1 MNKYEKTK
9 NQSWTED
16 LARDGSAL
24 LTKGNSVTL
33 YFEGD
38 EVFAAMCH
46 EIAAAKVFVNLEMY
60 MFLSDG
66 VGRMIADA
74 LSVKSGRG
82 VPVRVVYDAIGSAE
96 ADEGMFEEMTKAG
109 VQVEIFRPV
118 APWRKRSGILGRN
131 HRKNLIIDGRVAFT
145 GGMNLGEVWS
155 GKYAEKSWRDTH
167 VKLEGPAAAAC
178 QHFFK
183 EAWKK
188 VGGDAPEE
196 ECFYRLDRPGEG
208 ESDCVVVC
216 GSGFSKRKAIRRL
229 YSKGFTAA
237 TRKVVMTVPYFVP
250 PKRVLDI
257 MRRRSLEGLEMQVLV
272 PQNSDVALAD
282 WLREGLYSSLMDDG
296 IKFYEYRGRVLH
308 AKSMIFDDRL
318 AVVGSANFD
327 YLSISMNWEL
337 GIVVDDP
344 AIVRQLMDQFK
355 RDLEC
360 SEAVDWDWAESRP
373 WWRRAFA
380 WIGAAMIRKL

>member
-155 GKYAEKSWRDTH
+155 GKYAEKSWSDTH

-208 ESDCVVVC
+208 ESDCVVV
-216 GSGFSKRKAIRRL
+216 G
-229 YSKGFTAA
+229 
-237 TRKVVMTVPYFVP
+237 
-250 PKRVLDI
+250 
-257 MRRRSLEGLEMQVLV
+257 
-272 PQNSDVALAD
+272 
-282 WLREGLYSSLMDDG
+282 
-296 IKFYEYRGRVLH
+296 
-308 AKSMIFDDRL
+308 
-318 AVVGSANFD
+318 
-327 YLSISMNWEL
+327 
-337 GIVVDDP
+337 
-344 AIVRQLMDQFK
+344 
-355 RDLEC
+355 
-360 SEAVDWDWAESRP
+360 
-373 WWRRAFA
+373 
-380 WIGAAMIRKL
+380 